1 MITSRLAV
9 AGLLR
14 CFAGLAILAWLLVGS
29 VNAAQAEDGGVAAR
43 EYVRRDFHP

>member
-14 CFAGLAILAWLLVGS
+14 CFAGLGPVFLAWLLVESG
-29 VNAAQAEDGGVAAR
+29 
-43 EYVRRDFHP
+43 